1 MSDDHLNP
9 RLETLLKG
17 RFDRASLR
25 ETLTGLL
32 LSDITAM
39 SREDFLED
47 LRTEDRHIAKVFWR
61 TVLTPLRDAYI
72 GYERTA
78 PMRETVDAARK
89 TLRDLVA
96 AHQKPAIIELV
107 NTANMLAPPSSGG
120 AGTQLNP
127 RNPGS
132 L

>member
-1 MSDDHLNP
+1 MADDCSLDP

-32 LSDITAM
+32 LSDVATM
-39 SREDFLED
+39 SREEFLED

-72 GYERTA
+72 GYERTG
-78 PMRETVDAARK
+78 PMRETVEAARK
-89 TLRDLVA
+89 TLRDLVVTN
-96 AHQKPAIIELV
+96 QKPAITVLNTV
-107 NTANMLAPPSSGG
+107 NVIAPSS
-120 AGTQLNP
+120 THLNP

-132 L
+132 V

>member
-1 MSDDHLNP
+1 MSDDLYNP
-9 RLETLLKG
+9 RLESLLKG
-17 RFDRASLR
+17 RFDRPVLR

-32 LSDITAM
+32 LSDIATM
-39 SREDFLED
+39 SREEFLED
-47 LRTEDRHIAKVFWR
+47 LRTEDRHIAKALWR

-89 TLRDLVA
+89 TLRDLIVS
-96 AHQKPAIIELV
+96 HQKPSIIELV
-107 NTANMLAPPSSGG
+107 NTANMLQTP

-132 L
+132 V

>member
-1 MSDDHLNP
+1 MSDDLCNP

-25 ETLTGLL
+25 ETFTGML
-32 LSDITAM
+32 LSDIAAM
-39 SREDFLED
+39 SREEFLED

-78 PMRETVDAARK
+78 PMRETVEAARK
-89 TLRDLVA
+89 TLRDLVIV
-96 AHQKPAIIELV
+96 HQKPSIIEMI
-107 NTANMLAPPSSGG
+107 NTANTISGG
-120 AGTQLNP
+120 PQLNP

-132 L
+132 V

>member
-1 MSDDHLNP
+1 MLVDLYNP
-9 RLETLLKG
+9 RLELLLKG
-17 RFDRASLR
+17 RFDRPILR

-32 LSDITAM
+32 LSDIATM
-39 SREDFLED
+39 TREEFLED
-47 LRTEDRHIAKVFWR
+47 LRTEDRHIAKALWR

-89 TLRDLVA
+89 TLCDLILI
-96 AHQKPAIIELV
+96 HQKPSIVEMV
-107 NTANMLAPPSSGG
+107 NTANNTLGLG
-120 AGTQLNP
+120 AQLNP

-132 L
+132 I

>member
-1 MSDDHLNP
+1 MSDDLYNP
-9 RLETLLKG
+9 RLESLLKG
-17 RFDRASLR
+17 RFDRPILR

-32 LSDITAM
+32 LSDIVTM
-39 SREDFLED
+39 SRDEFLED
-47 LRTEDRHIAKVFWR
+47 LRTEDKHIAKALWR

-89 TLRDLVA
+89 TLRDLVVA
-96 AHQKPAIIELV
+96 NQKPSIIEIV
-107 NTANMLAPPSSGG
+107 NTANNLLP
-120 AGTQLNP
+120 GTQLNP

-132 L
+132 V

>member
-1 MSDDHLNP
+1 MSDDLYNP
-9 RLETLLKG
+9 RLESLLKG
-17 RFDRASLR
+17 RFDRPTLR

-32 LSDITAM
+32 LSDIAAM
-39 SREDFLED
+39 SRDEFLED

-61 TVLTPLRDAYI
+61 TVLSPLRDAYI

-89 TLRDLVA
+89 TLRDLVV
-96 AHQKPAIIELV
+96 AHQKPSIIELV
-107 NTANMLAPPSSGG
+107 NTTNNMLTASSVP
-120 AGTQLNP
+120 QLNS

-132 L
+132 V